1 MSMPGLVAQPPTNPG
16 GMTCLLR
23 GFLKFLKYTIPTGF
37 RILHG
42 FHYPDL
48 HPGLQIWHAYGISIQ
63 VRQAIKGKKLQTRRS
78 LNVHRTHNNEWNT
91 TPAGIVQTFSASSFY
106 SCLAQMTLFIRR

>member
-63 VRQAIKGKKLQTRRS
+63 VRQAIKRKKITNPEEFVPIS
-78 LNVHRTHNNEWNT
+78 V
-91 TPAGIVQTFSASSFY
+91 G
-106 SCLAQMTLFIRR
+106 CLRNPVIEEYQSIT